1 MGGKAKIEK
10 IFLKVHCPCCGNGR
24 LFDIG
29 LEAKGTV
36 RIKCPVCRNP
46 VEIQLENCDESRQ
59 KRLIAYY
66 RNS

>member
-10 IFLKVHCPCCGNGR
+10 TFLKVHCPCCGNGR

-46 VEIQLENCDESRQ
+46 VEIHFRFNWKTVMRVD
-59 KRLIAYY
+59 
-66 RNS
+66 RNV